1 MELRRERGVGTYIT
15 FPLVDASGD
24 AVSGATG
31 LDSEID
37 TWTDGAAPDGFTDC
51 TNEASEIGSTGV
63 YGLELTL
70 DEMDNIYI
78 YIQVKS
84 NEAKTQHILIQTFIP
99 TLAVE

>member
-1 MELRRERGVGTYIT
+1 MELRRERGVATYIT
-15 FPLVDASGD
+15 FPLIDVNGD
-24 AVSGATG
+24 AVSGVTG

-37 TWTDGAAPDGFTDC
+37 TWTNVLAPDGFTDC
-51 TNEASEIGSTGV
+51 TNEASEIGGAGV

-70 DEMDNIYI
+70 NEMDNLYI